1 MNIAIITA
9 GGTGSRMGNTD
20 KPKQFMDIAGKP
32 IIIHTLKKFENC
44 DEIDGIIIASLEEWI
59 PYLNDLIR
67 EYGITKVKKVVPGG
81 ETGQMSIFSALNAAH
96 EEYPEDSIIIVND
109 GVRPFIT
116 DELIKE
122 NIKTVKEKG
131 SAISCVPLTETL
143 ILVDDNNEVLDMP
156 KRDLSL
162 SAKAPQ
168 SFYLKELYETHLKAQ
183 LEGLIS
189 MTDSSTLMHHYGKK
203 LTVVM
208 TDYDNIKITTQKD
221 IALGES
227 IYARRLNEA

>member
-1 MNIAIITA
+1 MNIAIIAA
-9 GGTGSRMGNTD
+9 GGTGSRMGKTD
-20 KPKQFMDIAGKP
+20 RPKQFMNIAGKP
-32 IIIHTLKKFENC
+32 IIIHTLEKFENC
-44 DEIDGIIIASLEEWI
+44 DEVDSIFITSLKEQI
-59 PYLNDLIR
+59 PYLEDLIKT
-67 EYGITKVKKVVPGG
+67 YGIKKVKKVVPGG
-81 ETGQMSIFSALNAAH
+81 ATGQMSIFSALDAAH
-96 EEYPEDSIIIVND
+96 AECPEDSIVIVND

-116 DELIKE
+116 NELIKE

-143 ILVDDNNEVLDMP
+143 ILVDENNEVLDMP

-168 SFYLKELYETHLKAQ
+168 SFYLKELYENHLKAQ
-183 LEGLIS
+183 SEGLIS